1 MTHKAKGHLT
11 IVGVASGLVL
21 VGSLIAGVVDWGI
34 KTSATIGQNSHTAAL
49 RDSLIEV
56 RLRRIERRLGL
67 KRGEITITVKQ
78 EGVLKR
84 VFHLFW

>member
-1 MTHKAKGHLT
+1 MTREVKGHLT
-11 IVGVASGLVL
+11 LASLAAGAVL
-21 VGSLIAGVVDWGI
+21 VGGLIAGVVDWGI

-67 KRGEITITVKQ
+67 KKGEITITVKQ